1 MVVMNGIFCEQIE
14 YEVQEAEK
22 ANMIESKSRWFLTIG
37 LPRVVE
43 FGSRSEKDA
52 NVNLVVQM
60 KVRVEAP

>member
-37 LPRVVE
+37 LSRVVE

-52 NVNLVVQM
+52 NVNLVVQL